1 MSKAKHSATEHFMID
16 QAISS
21 NLARDSAVQAPDTLS
36 DPRLNI
42 LILNTHLPI
51 FPGGGG
57 VEYLTTTHMAGL
69 ADQVGLVSM
78 VHSRDDLNKAQDL
91 VDAGVQLYLWQSSYL
106 DTAPPPPK
114 HSPLAR
120 RLRQWLEEL
129 ANRYQAWPRRPI
141 DTLILDRC
149 FRNMAPAITSAL
161 AEHPWQ
167 VLSVVESSAAAMIDY
182 LPRHMVSILVMHDIR
197 SVLYERRAM
206 ASASS
211 WQRLQFKR
219 QARRYFT
226 FERDY
231 CQRYDLVVTVSN
243 HDAAWVRTHYRPR
256 RVITVPL
263 PIDTR
268 YFQPEPIAAEQ
279 ADRIV
284 FTGLMN
290 HPPNAD
296 AAVYFARQ
304 VLPTI
309 RLAVPKA
316 EFYVVGRHPTAEV
329 QALSQLPGVCVT
341 GGVPDIRPLLGSAA
355 VVVVP
360 LRYGSGARQKILEA
374 WSMEKCVVSTTIG
387 AEGLAYQDGVH
398 LAIAD
403 DAEFMAGTVIHAL
416 RERGFRDRLRYAGRA
431 VALEA
436 HHPQRIA
443 REYHREIEIT
453 LSEKRQQDV
462 PMRVALDMRWMIP
475 GHAGGLENLA
485 RSFTRHLLALDRYNA
500 YTAIL
505 PARCRYDFDLRGHD
519 NFRVISQDSLGAYA
533 RRLRLRLVRA
543 LFGRLRLDHWE
554 SPEVMRLRFAR
565 SLDAE
570 IVYSYPGYIY
580 PDVYPLRHVLMVP
593 DIQHEYFPEFFSKQA
608 LEERRRLYGDS
619 IQRADH
625 ICAISQFTRQ
635 TLIERLGVAP
645 DKITTVAL
653 AADPI
658 FNTGG
663 EPLEDDTKL
672 RKYGLQPGSYLF
684 FPAHTWRHKNHRTA
698 IDALRIL
705 RGKYGLTPT
714 LVCSGGAREAQP
726 ALEQQIA
733 EHGLHNQVR
742 FLGYCPHADL
752 PALYRGAACLIFPS
766 LFEGFGMPV
775 LEAMACGCPVVCS
788 NTSSLPEIAGDAAL
802 LVDPFAGE
810 AFAEAAAR
818 LLRDADLRA
827 GMRARGLPQAERF
840 SWQRHTR
847 ETVAVF
853 YRVHRQIREL

>member
-1 MSKAKHSATEHFMID
+1 MDLSA
-16 QAISS
+16 
-21 NLARDSAVQAPDTLS
+21 LS
-36 DPRLNI
+36 RAELNI
-42 LILNTHLPI
+42 LILNAHLPI

-57 VEYLTTTHMAGL
+57 VEYLTTKHMAGL

-78 VHSRDDLNKAQDL
+78 AHSRDDLNKTQGL
-91 VDAGVQLYLWQSSYL
+91 TDAGVQLYLWHSPHL
-106 DTAPPPPK
+106 DAPPLPTRRSACVRAL
-114 HSPLAR
+114 HR
-120 RLRQWLEEL
+120 RLETLAEL
-129 ANRYQAWPRRPI
+129 YQAGLRRPS
-141 DTLILDRC
+141 DTQILDRC
-149 FRNMAPAITSAL
+149 FRNMAAPLTSAL
-161 AEHPWQ
+161 TKHDWQ
-167 VLSVVESSAAAMIDY
+167 VLSVVESSAAAMIEY
-182 LPRHMVSILVMHDIR
+182 LPRRMVSILVMHDIR
-197 SVLYERRAM
+197 SVMYARRAR
-206 ASASS
+206 ASRSL
-211 WQRLQFKR
+211 WERLQFQR
-219 QARRYFT
+219 QARRYFA

-243 HDAAWVRTHYRPR
+243 HDADWVRTHYRPR

-263 PIDTR
+263 PIDTQ

-279 ADRIV
+279 ANRIV

-304 VLPTI
+304 VLPKI

-316 EFYVVGRHPTAEV
+316 EFYVVGRHPTADV
-329 QALSQLPGVCVT
+329 QALNQLPGVQVT
-341 GGVPDIRPLLGSAA
+341 GGLPDIRPLIGSAA
-355 VVVVP
+355 VIVVP

-398 LAIAD
+398 LMIAD
-403 DAEFMAGTVIHAL
+403 AAEQMAATVIHAL
-416 RERGFRDRLRYAGRA
+416 REPELRDRLRHAGRA

-443 REYHREIEIT
+443 RDYHREIEFT

-475 GHAGGLENLA
+475 GQAGGLENLA
-485 RSFTRHLLALDRYNA
+485 RSFTRHLIALDRYNA

-519 NFRVISQDSLGAYA
+519 NFRIVSQDSLGAYVQRM
-533 RRLRLRLVRA
+533 RRRLVRA
-543 LFGRLRLDHWE
+543 LFARLRLDHWE
-554 SPEVMRLRFAR
+554 SPEVISLRFAR

-580 PDVYPLRHVLMVP
+580 PDLLSLRHVLMVP
-593 DIQHEYFPEFFSKQA
+593 DIMHEYFPEFFSGPE

-619 IQRADH
+619 IRRADH
-625 ICAISQFTRQ
+625 ICAISEFTRQ
-635 TLIERLGVAP
+635 TLIQRLGVSP

-663 EPLEDDTKL
+663 EPLEDDAIL
-672 RKYGLQPGSYLF
+672 RKYGLRPDSYLF
-684 FPAHTWRHKNHRTA
+684 FPAHTWHHKNHRTA

-705 RGKYGLTPT
+705 RDTYGLTPT
-714 LVCSGGAREAQP
+714 LVCTGGAREAQP
-726 ALEQQIA
+726 TLDQQIG
-733 EHGLHNQVR
+733 EHGLQNQVR
-742 FLGYCPHADL
+742 FLGYCPHGDL

-788 NTSSLPEIAGDAAL
+788 NTGSLPEIAGNAAL
-802 LVDPFAGE
+802 LVDPLDSE
-810 AFAEAAAR
+810 AFADAAAR

-827 GMRARGLPQAERF
+827 GMRMRGLPQAELF

-853 YRVHRQIREL
+853 YRVHRQIREF